1 MNVGLNKYYRITT
14 KTVIMHH
21 VYRTLVLLSILL
33 FSSVA
38 IAQNQGGYK
47 CLSFDGTDDYVQIND
62 DTSLNPTN
70 AITVEAWINADS
82 YGANIY
88 NNSIFCKHGWGRGN
102 QGYVLRCGDNG
113 KLSFNIADAGGTW
126 REAQSSS
133 LMSTGKWYHV
143 AGSYDGDSVNIYLNG
158 ILVGTNRFSTT
169 ISASSGLTA
178 RIGDLAYGGGR
189 RFDGTIDEVRVWSVA
204 VDEENI
210 RKYMCR
216 KNLNNHPNL
225 ANLSAYWQ
233 LNETSGTSSADASSR
248 GNTGT
253 QNNGPTV
260 QNSGAVIG
268 DTSVVTIGS
277 QDLTLETS
285 YGDEMQIQSI
295 SGSPSYFHLIADYA
309 KSSQSVVSGSSIDTT
324 HYFSVHYPE
333 DTSVTFDVSYHFG
346 NLKGLGSA
354 GKCAIHLFSK
364 APGRTGTWSDSK
376 ADFSFSGDSL
386 FLEDQKRSEFVAAFQ
401 VTDSN
406 DVITSNTGKFYICG
420 NDKLTLT
427 AAGSDS
433 FTYTWYMNDST
444 LWGNTKRQLVV
455 DSAASY
461 RVTVSRGSSSCQYSS
476 STVRVQRT
484 SKPTVSFTALSPVCE
499 DVDTITLKGVSPS
512 GGYFSGVGV
521 SGDLFFPSLVKQ
533 GSYDITYTYKDTF
546 NCVVDTTNTQVVNPL
561 PQFNK
566 IGGTT
571 YCNNLDSIKLNE
583 FSPSGGS
590 YVGNYITN
598 GVVDLISSNRKTG
611 YYSFKYELT
620 DANGC
625 YNSIED
631 SIEVKW
637 ATPCTISVQ
646 DSACAQDDSIQ
657 LSGAPANGSFSGKG
671 VNGNQ
676 FYPSIV
682 GQGNYLVTYS
692 FTNNLG
698 CTSTASKE
706 IQVIQNSTVSWSEQV
721 TRCVN
726 SDTIQLNDGTPK
738 GGSFDGPGL
747 SKSGLFDPLQ
757 AGAGKH
763 QLNYRFEDQNGCLN
777 RASIEATVYDTTAIT
792 FGQLSP
798 FCLHADASLLRVA
811 SPANGTY
818 AGPGISN
825 DTLIPLLAGNGN
837 HTLTYSLV
845 NTDGCT
851 SAGSLPFQVLTP
863 DSVSLTAS
871 KVLMCETDDPVVI
884 KTYPSGGKLT
894 GKGIISSVFSPS
906 ISGVGDFT
914 LTYRLTDTDGCPA
927 FDTLVMSVASTPKV
941 TLSGDFGVCSNIT
954 VFGADY
960 GMPADSGVHKIDG
973 EVIDSIRPAELGS
986 GLYTLSYVVENY
998 AGCVDS
1004 ATNDFRI
1011 HQAPLKP
1018 IISKVKNKLISS
1030 SPKGNQ
1036 WLEDGVEI
1044 AGANEQEFEPGKDGR
1059 HSVRITSD
1067 SGCVE
1072 TSEVYD
1078 FMYVGLYDLVK
1089 SGITIYPNP
1098 SVSGVFHID
1107 GSAKIS
1113 DLEVLSTD
1121 GRKLDVSIKNETV
1134 NLVNQPAGTYVLN
1147 LISDGKLYTVKL
1159 IKY

>member
-1 MNVGLNKYYRITT
+1 MPFIRRSFTVLSAILIVSVG
-14 KTVIMHH
+14 
-21 VYRTLVLLSILL
+21 
-33 FSSVA
+33 F
-38 IAQNQGGYK
+38 AQNQGGYK
-47 CLSFDGTDDYVQIND
+47 CLSFDGTDDYVQIQD
-62 DTSLNPTN
+62 DTSLNPTT
-70 AITVEAWINADS
+70 AITIEAWINADS
-82 YGANIY
+82 YGTNIY
-88 NNSIFCKHGWGRGN
+88 DNSIFCKHGWGRGN

-158 ILVGTNRFSTT
+158 ILVGTNRVSTT

-189 RFDGTIDEVRVWSVA
+189 RFDGMIDEVRVWSVA

-225 ANLSAYWQ
+225 ANLSGYWQ
-233 LNETSGTSSADASSR
+233 LNETSGTSSADASNR

-277 QDLTLETS
+277 QDLTLKTS
-285 YGDEMQIQSI
+285 FGDEMQIQSI

-309 KSSQSVVSGSSIDTT
+309 KSSQSVTSGSSIDTT

-333 DTSVTFDVSYHFG
+333 DTSVKFDVSYHFG

-354 GKCAIHLFSK
+354 GKCAIHLFKKS
-364 APGRTGTWSDSK
+364 PGRTGTWSDSK

-386 FLEDQKRSEFVAAFQ
+386 FLEDQKNSEFVAAFQ

-406 DVITSNTGKFYICG
+406 DVITSNTGKFYLCG
-420 NDKLTLT
+420 DDKLTLT

-444 LWGNTKRQLVV
+444 LWGNTKRQLEV
-455 DSAASY
+455 DSAADY
-461 RVTVSRGSSSCQYSS
+461 RVSVSRGSSSCQYSS
-476 STVRVQRT
+476 ATITVKKT
-484 SKPTVSFTALSPVCE
+484 SKPSVTFTSLKAVCE
-499 DVDTITLKGVSPS
+499 DVDTIVLQGVTPS
-512 GGYFSGVGV
+512 GGTFSGTGV
-521 SGDLFFPSLVKQ
+521 SGGLFFPSQVKQ
-533 GSYDITYTYKDTF
+533 GSYDITYTYSDTF

-566 IGGTT
+566 IGGNT
-571 YCNNLDSIKLNE
+571 YCNNIDSIKLNE
-583 FSPSGGS
+583 YTPTGGM
-590 YVGNYITN
+590 YVGKYIVN
-598 GVVDLISSNRKTG
+598 GYIDLVASSYKTG
-611 YYSFKYELT
+611 FYAYAYELT

-625 YNSIED
+625 YNSIAD
-631 SIEVKW
+631 STEVKW

-657 LSGAPANGSFSGKG
+657 LAGVPANGSFTGKG
-671 VNGNQ
+671 VNGDH

-682 GQGNYLVTYS
+682 GPGAYKVTYS

-698 CTSTASKE
+698 CTSFASKE
-706 IQVIQNSTVSWSEQV
+706 VKVIQNSTVTWSEHV
-721 TRCVN
+721 VRCVN
-726 SDTIQLNDGTPK
+726 SDTVQLREGTPN

-747 SKSGLFDPLQ
+747 SKSGLFNSLQ

-763 QLNYRFEDQNGCLN
+763 KLNYRFRDQNGCLN
-777 RASIEATVYDTTAIT
+777 RASIEAIVHDTTAIT
-792 FGQLSP
+792 FDQLSP
-798 FCLHADASLLRVA
+798 FCLHADASLLSVA
-811 SPANGTY
+811 SPANGKY
-818 AGPGISN
+818 SGPGISN
-825 DTLIPLLAGNGN
+825 DTLVPVSAGKGN
-837 HTLTYSLV
+837 HMLTYALS
-845 NTDGCT
+845 NSDGCLSLGT
-851 SAGSLPFQVLTP
+851 LPFEVLTP
-863 DSVSLTAS
+863 DSVSITAS

-894 GKGIISSVFSPS
+894 GKGIISNVFSPS

-927 FDTLVMSVASTPKV
+927 FDTLVMSVASTPQV
-941 TLSGDFGVCSNIT
+941 SLSGDFGICSN
-954 VFGADY
+954 VSSFAANFGV
-960 GMPADSGVHKIDG
+960 PADSGMHKING
-973 EVIDSIRPAELGS
+973 TVIDSIRPTELGPGS
-986 GLYTLSYVVENY
+986 YMLSYVVENY
-998 AGCVDS
+998 AGCADS
-1004 ATNDFRI
+1004 ATNELRI
-1011 HQAPLKP
+1011 HPSPLKP

-1036 WLEDGVEI
+1036 WLEGGIEI
-1044 AGANEQEFEPGKDGR
+1044 AGAIDQEFNPSKDGIY
-1059 HSVRITSD
+1059 SVRITSD

-1072 TSEVYD
+1072 TSDTYD
-1078 FMYVGLYDLVK
+1078 FMYVGVSELK
-1089 SGITIYPNP
+1089 EIGIIIYPNP
-1098 SVSGVFHID
+1098 SASGLYFVRT
-1107 GSAKIS
+1107 SAHVTQM
-1113 DLEVLSTD
+1113 EVLSVN
-1121 GRKLDVSIKNETV
+1121 GRRLQVTIENNIVD
-1134 NLVNQPAGTYVLN
+1134 LRNQPPGVYVLTIVSEG
-1147 LISDGKLYTVKL
+1147 ISYAVKL
-1159 IKY
+1159 MKH